1 MREKIFF
8 ACMGTLAAAAWVAC
22 MAMQTTPP
30 PQLLIV
36 VCSLG
41 LLRLSKSAAVG
52 GACLAG
58 LIWDAFD
65 WQVRFGSHSMALG
78 LSVFLLSG
86 IQTKLEVSQP
96 TAWPS
101 TTAALAVV
109 VTFVDFLCRHLLGVH
124 DAMPTAWWSEHLV
137 WHPLWLTLLTVAL
150 LPWRTLCQR
159 AHTGTDA
166 PVSLIPLFLE

>member
-8 ACMGTLAAAAWVAC
+8 ACLGSLAALAWAAS
-22 MAMQTTPP
+22 MAMQATPA

-41 LLRLSKSAAVG
+41 LLRLSKSASVG

-65 WQVRFGSHSMALG
+65 WQVRFGSHSVALG
-78 LSVFLLSG
+78 LSVYLLSG
-86 IQTKLEVSQP
+86 IQARLEASQP

-101 TTAALAVV
+101 ATASLAVV
-109 VTFVDFLCRHLLGVH
+109 VGFVDFLCRHLLGVH
-124 DAMPTAWWSEHLV
+124 DAMPAGWWADHLV
-137 WHPLWLTLLTVAL
+137 WHPLWLTLLSVAL
-150 LPWRTLCQR
+150 LPWRTMCQR
-159 AHTGTDA
+159 AHVATDA